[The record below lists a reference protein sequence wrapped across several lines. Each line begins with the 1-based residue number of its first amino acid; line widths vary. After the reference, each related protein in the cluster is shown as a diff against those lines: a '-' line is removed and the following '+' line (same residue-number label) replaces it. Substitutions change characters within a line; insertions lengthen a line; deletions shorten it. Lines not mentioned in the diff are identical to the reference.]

1 MRGEGVRVRDIG
13 GGGRE
18 KGEEAETRC
27 GGAGVRRKDE
37 RLGRRGEE

>member
-1 MRGEGVRVRDIG
+1 MKPCGARGEGYRWW
-13 GGGRE
+13 
-18 KGEEAETRC
+18 GEEAEMRC